1 MKIFDR
7 ERLDRFAK
15 KHADA
20 RKWMENW
27 LSAVE
32 SARWLAPHDIR
43 RGYASASFI
52 GEGVVIFNVKGNAC
66 RLEVSVAYRTG
77 TVAIEWLGTH
87 ADHDERNR
95 RR

>member
-7 ERLDRFAK
+7 ERLDRFAS

-20 RKWMENW
+20 RKWVENW

-32 SARWLAPHDIR
+32 SARWLSSHDIR
-43 RGYASASFI
+43 RSYASASFI
-52 GEGVVIFNVKGNAC
+52 GEGVVIFNVKGNAY

-77 TVAIEWLGTH
+77 IVAIEWIGTH
-87 ADHDERNR
+87 ADYDERDR